1 MPYNQNVLSL
11 SQLNTTDATTKKVM
25 TGTSHGFWPCVHISW
40 LDFEWPGECH
50 KNQVRLS
57 NSKDTQDYTL
67 LIATG
72 ISEVLWKTQI
82 RLIDIKMERG
92 TLFATQGPN
101 RSHVLLLVC
110 LNSLVGGWLSCWI
123 MQKARWSLW
132 MVSLWFR

>member
-1 MPYNQNVLSL
+1 MDSGLVYTFHDLI
-11 SQLNTTDATTKKVM
+11 LND
-25 TGTSHGFWPCVHISW
+25 
-40 LDFEWPGECH
+40 
-50 KNQVRLS
+50 QVNAINIRVVSTPRLS

-110 LNSLVGGWLSCWI
+110 LNSLVGG
-123 MQKARWSLW
+123 
-132 MVSLWFR
+132 